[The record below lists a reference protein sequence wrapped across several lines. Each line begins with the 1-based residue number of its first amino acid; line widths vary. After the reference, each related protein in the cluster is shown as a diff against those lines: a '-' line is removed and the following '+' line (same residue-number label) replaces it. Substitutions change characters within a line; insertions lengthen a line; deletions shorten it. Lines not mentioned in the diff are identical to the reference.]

1 MNEHLLE
8 VVEAMPDGVVIVNTD
23 GEIVL
28 VNREVER
35 LLGYPRAELLG
46 NKVEMLLAPE
56 LADVHAGHREG
67 FLQASRRRAMGR
79 GLDLSA
85 RRSDGSMFPV
95 EISLAPAQVA
105 GDPVVIA

>member
-1 MNEHLLE
+1 MNDDHWLLE

-56 LADVHAGHREG
+56 LA
-67 FLQASRRRAMGR
+67 
-79 GLDLSA
+79 
-85 RRSDGSMFPV
+85 
-95 EISLAPAQVA
+95 
-105 GDPVVIA
+105 